1 MGNIIQLFRRC
12 EMSTTWNARVGERR
26 RALDLTKTELAKR
39 CGVSQPTANQWESGE
54 IEETSASNFDRLAQV
69 LEVSVEWLRFGSQR
83 SSADTLAGLTQ
94 VQKDQVLAM
103 IDEMRV
109 ANSAAIAVAKELAIA
124 ANGN

>member
-1 MGNIIQLFRRC
+1 
-12 EMSTTWNARVGERR
+12 MSTTWNDRVGERR

-109 ANSAAIAVAKELAIA
+109 ANEAAIAVAKELQIA
-124 ANGN
+124 VNGN

>member
-12 EMSTTWNARVGERR
+12 EMSTTWNDRVGERR
-26 RALDLTKTELAKR
+26 RALGLTKTELAKR

-109 ANSAAIAVAKELAIA
+109 ANEAAIAVAKELQIA
-124 ANGN
+124 ANG